1 MTFTNVFAALFHFPI
16 FCFTFISHILS
27 LRNPTDIGTLT
38 VQKGWKNRSPFTKF
52 VPGKSPIY
60 ANGLVCSTLL
70 RSRGGLWISPAA
82 AAERKGPPSPSFF
95 FPEVRTYTM
104 ATDRSGQVELLLRT
118 RKQIRGKGLWIKANE
133 VRTRGGLKISKSGKQ
148 GLPPFPSTP
157 LPLPAC
163 IGHTFQ
169 PCPSPT
175 SLISSCHCS
184 ASLTKRNVD
193 SKIDKHFSVG
203 KLS

>member
-1 MTFTNVFAALFHFPI
+1 MPMALFVP
-16 FCFTFISHILS
+16 
-27 LRNPTDIGTLT
+27 
-38 VQKGWKNRSPFTKF
+38 PF
-52 VPGKSPIY
+52 Y
-60 ANGLVCSTLL
+60 APEVDYGFLQQQQLNGRDHLL
-70 RSRGGLWISPAA
+70 LL
-82 AAERKGPPSPSFF
+82 FF